1 MKLECLFQRGVESKI
16 VGNTAIIDSGS
27 NALCLVKVT
36 PTTEN
41 FVADFTVPRWLQF
54 GWKLQSTAFNP
65 KIGGFDEGA
74 RNLRLVFGLT
84 SEFSLGKP
92 ILGAMAIVETSGV
105 WMTSTYSTE
114 NTEAF
119 ISQTSLEPLAPID
132 KLFMKFDP
140 NHVDSPF
147 NLTIYSRSGNTTG
160 DNLPV
165 EVYAG
170 DIVDL
175 EPMFPIMLV
184 QSIGKPDWYKTFLTV
199 VNNINELDSNFLP
212 FVGSSIGWG
221 V

>member
-16 VGNTAIIDSGS
+16 VENTAIIESGS
-27 NALCLVKVT
+27 NALCLVKVL

-41 FVADFTVPRWLQF
+41 FVAEFLAPRWLQF
-54 GWKLQSTAFNP
+54 GWNLQSTAF
-65 KIGGFDEGA
+65 EVGA
-74 RNLRLVFGLT
+74 RNLRLVFGLA
-84 SEFSLGKP
+84 SEFGMGKP
-92 ILGAMAIVETSGV
+92 ILGAMAIAETSGV

-114 NTEAF
+114 NAEAF
-119 ISQTSLEPLAPID
+119 ISQTSLEPLAAID

-140 NHVDSPF
+140 NHVDSDF

-160 DNLPV
+160 DQLPE
-165 EVYAG
+165 EVYVG
-170 DIVDL
+170 DIIDG

-184 QSIGKPDWYKTFLTV
+184 QAIGKPDWYKSYLTV